1 MEVIANVCIVISM
14 IQTVSNVIVVVV
26 QLVLSVT
33 PNGEILVSTL
43 VDILSV
49 DLNLLNLFTKCKS

>member
-1 MEVIANVCIVISM
+1 MEVIAIVCIVISM
-14 IQTVSNVIVVVV
+14 IQTVSNVVVVVV

-49 DLNLLNLFTKCKS
+49 DLIY

>member
-1 MEVIANVCIVISM
+1 MELIANVCIVISM
-14 IQTVSNVIVVVV
+14 IQTVSNVVVVVV

-49 DLNLLNLFTKCKS
+49 DLNLLNLFTK